1 MEWKEKEESRGGGR
15 KKRKFVRKIS
25 GPRSEIPPSNG
36 PACCPAVPCWA
47 MGSCSSPPVRPTP
60 LWARRTTLRSPAPP
74 SCSLPPLVGHSRG
87 EGDINYLGQ
96 RYAKFSHNTKKGTRM
111 GEKDGRFV
119 VLQGALFSPLVHER
133 DSPISPTFDKLP
145 FLPCVSLEHELDQSL
160 FFMPPPVA
168 VGACCLLGKFL
179 SFLFPSSPPS

>member
-1 MEWKEKEESRGGGR
+1 MLPRRTVLGNGFLQQPTRPSDATLG
-15 KKRKFVRKIS
+15 KKNYTKK
-25 GPRSEIPPSNG
+25 PRSLLPS
-36 PACCPAVPCWA
+36 
-47 MGSCSSPPVRPTP
+47 
-60 LWARRTTLRSPAPP
+60 
-74 SCSLPPLVGHSRG
+74 SLPPLVGHSRG

-119 VLQGALFSPLVHER
+119 VLQGALLSPLVHER

-168 VGACCLLGKFL
+168 VAVGAYCLLGKFL
-179 SFLFPSSPPS
+179 SFLFPPSPPS